1 MEGLIPFGATQEFG
15 ALAGWNEQSP
25 DRSTNK
31 DRKFS
36 LSKDGEE
43 TNSVVHNPKVEVNA
57 PYDAAT
63 DGTVEIPGTLGALVN
78 SLVLTSID
86 VKTVADEYAKLTM
99 QGHNHEENPHAE
111 GDCKEAAHGIPAIY
125 GYGATDF
132 LGGTAGT
139 GGELKSGGITI
150 KCDHIDETAGTR
162 GTHAPGGENHHGIME
177 AETEWLGSPAV
188 ASDGSWDDVS
198 STTKTDNKGLKRT
211 TVKGTKKL
219 VLA

>member
-1 MEGLIPFGATQEFG
+1 MGLIPFGATQEFG
-15 ALAGWNEQSP
+15 ARAGWNDQSP

-36 LSKDGEE
+36 LSKAGEE
-43 TNSVVHNPKVEVNA
+43 TASVVHSPKIEVNA

-63 DGTVEIPGTLGALVN
+63 DGTVDIPGTLGALVN

-86 VKTVADEYAKLTM
+86 VKTNTDEFAKLTL
-99 QGHNHEENPHAE
+99 QGHNHGENPHSA
-111 GDCKEAAHGIPAIY
+111 GDCKEGTHGIGPIL
-125 GYGATDF
+125 GFGATDF

-139 GGELKSGGITI
+139 DADLKSGGITI
-150 KCDHIDETAGTR
+150 KCEHVDENAGTA
-162 GTHAPGGENHHGIME
+162 GTHAPGGENFHGIIE
-177 AETEWLGSPAV
+177 AETEWLGSPETAT
-188 ASDGSWDDVS
+188 DGSWDEVT